1 MVILGTEL
9 EDFINPPK
17 IAWYDAEIKHLM
29 NNADRNR
36 DFVLSKVFQNLIHL
50 IFSILTFKSGKFTFS
65 QKNYESQLKH
75 LVGNP

>member
-1 MVILGTEL
+1 MILLGTEL

-50 IFSILTFKSGKFTFS
+50 ILSILTFIGWKYTLS
-65 QKNYESQLKH
+65 QNYN
-75 LVGNP
+75 VVD

>member
-1 MVILGTEL
+1 MVFLGTEL

-50 IFSILTFKSGKFTFS
+50 TLSILTFPG
-65 QKNYESQLKH
+65 
-75 LVGNP
+75 

>member
-1 MVILGTEL
+1 MVFLGTEL

-50 IFSILTFKSGKFTFS
+50 ILSILTFTGLKYTLS
-65 QKNYESQLKH
+65 QNNYIED
-75 LVGNP
+75 